1 MLYCHAVACE
11 TNGEDCTEESV
22 RDAWGKGIRKRRTI
36 LHPGREADKKK
47 KKDHKKERGDFDALR
62 ERRSE
67 ENGLDYTA
75 YE

>member
-1 MLYCHAVACE
+1 MSSTLGERGYVNEGLYYIR
-11 TNGEDCTEESV
+11 EE
-22 RDAWGKGIRKRRTI
+22 KLIKQF
-36 LHPGREADKKK
+36 LKK
-47 KKDHKKERGDFDALR
+47 HKKERGDFDALR